1 MSANPTIKFYA
12 ISCVAHNELCNAQS
26 IHSFPTIKLFREG
39 SYEPRMGKVGIGS
52 NSVLRE
58 LGFDGVA
65 VDGSD
70 DKAEASGKKLH
81 SRVTPFR
88 DNDVHD
94 AWSDAALSF
103 EFALKNGIYMEHGPL
118 ADDKRE
124 AFRNWLDLLS
134 KSLPAQMKR
143 THTIIDALLENF
155 SLASSGQSELD
166 DLVRSQVFS
175 KSSLSASSWRT
186 CTNGNN
192 EMGYTCGLWDLF
204 HIMSV
209 GVVEYNRHNNPT
221 IPTGHA
227 SETLRNYI
235 DHFFQCDECRMNF
248 LSMYDT
254 CAFDGCHRLSENP
267 SSKEEEWREL
277 TLWLWETH
285 NDGVYSFSRELLF
298 FYSSNCSR
306 HLPSHPVRFVSLS
319 QCQIAW

>member
-1 MSANPTIKFYA
+1 MDSNA
-12 ISCVAHNELCNAQS
+12 I
-26 IHSFPTIKLFREG
+26 
-39 SYEPRMGKVGIGS
+39 
-52 NSVLRE
+52 LRE
-58 LGFDGVA
+58 LGVHGGGTVLG
-65 VDGSD
+65 GSEN
-70 DKAEASGKKLH
+70 DKEASGKNDVN
-81 SRVTPFR
+81 SRVVSFR

-103 EFALKNGIYMEHGPL
+103 EFALKNGIYMQHGPL
-118 ADDKRE
+118 SEDKSE

-143 THTIIDALLENF
+143 THHIITAILKNF

-166 DLVRSQVFS
+166 ELIRIQIGPSEA
-175 KSSLSASSWRT
+175 SSSSSWRT

-209 GVVEYNRHNNPT
+209 GVVEYNRHNDPS

-254 CAFDGCHRLSENP
+254 CAFDGCHRLSKNP
-267 SSKEEEWREL
+267 SRLEKEWREL

-285 NDGVYSFSRELLF
+285 NDGRFQSRT
-298 FYSSNCSR
+298 C
-306 HLPSHPVRFVSLS
+306 
-319 QCQIAW
+319 